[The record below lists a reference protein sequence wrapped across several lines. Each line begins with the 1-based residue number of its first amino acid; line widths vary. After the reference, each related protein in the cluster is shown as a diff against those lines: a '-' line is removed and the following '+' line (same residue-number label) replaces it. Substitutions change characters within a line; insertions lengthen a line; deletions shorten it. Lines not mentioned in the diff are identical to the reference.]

1 MFKDITVAMEPMC
14 NRITVQTLILCATTI
29 IAAKVTL
36 ILIQEVKGINGMSLA
51 TRLPITLAV
60 VILRVL
66 GLDAER
72 MIN

>member
-14 NRITVQTLILCATTI
+14 NRITVQPLILCATTI